1 LTWLEVPSNRKLKEV
16 TKVKKTLSLALLA
29 IVLVVS
35 LGIVPV
41 AFADNTSADINAN
54 GIGKLEAHGDGIAI
68 LYGKGTVELSGNG
81 TLWIKDNAGDAKI
94 EVTGYG
100 VKKDFPDGW
109 IQYSG
114 MHGTASVKGTSI
126 RVVISGVDINLTAK
140 GRGGAILWGHGT
152 YAINGRTGQWGANT
166 VSQPLTIAPAQ

>member
-1 LTWLEVPSNRKLKEV
+1 M
-16 TKVKKTLSLALLA
+16 KKTLSLALLA
-29 IVLVVS
+29 TMLIAS
-35 LGIVPV
+35 LGLVPV
-41 AFADNTSADINAN
+41 AYADDTSADINAK
-54 GIGKLEAHGDGIAI
+54 GVGKLEAQGDGIAI

-100 VKKDFPDGW
+100 VKKEFADGW

-114 MHGTASVKGTSI
+114 LHGAASIKGTSI
-126 RVVISGVDINLTAK
+126 RVVIAGVDINLSAR

-152 YAINGRTGQWGANT
+152 YSINGRSGQWGTNT
-166 VSQPLTIAPAQ
+166 FPKPLTFAPAE